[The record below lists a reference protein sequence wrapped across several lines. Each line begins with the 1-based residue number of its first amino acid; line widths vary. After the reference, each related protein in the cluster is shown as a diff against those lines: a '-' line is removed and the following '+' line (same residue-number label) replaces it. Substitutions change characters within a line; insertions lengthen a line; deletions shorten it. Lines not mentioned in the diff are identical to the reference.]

1 MKQPGVKVLH
11 GLIWICIWIY
21 VVYGLNFVI
30 MFNPICD
37 DDLCIYICTFIHVLG
52 WGWVEST
59 NQNIMIFLL
68 GFFSTSQGGH
78 SGFVTSGSSKTS

>member
-1 MKQPGVKVLH
+1 MKQMKQPGVKVLH

-37 DDLCIYICTFIHVLG
+37 DDLCIYTYIYMYIYTRVGLG
-52 WGWVEST
+52 MG
-59 NQNIMIFLL
+59 
-68 GFFSTSQGGH
+68 
-78 SGFVTSGSSKTS
+78 